1 MSLSLF
7 KQSMLSY
14 MQNQPGI
21 ESGDAFAE
29 KITKEYDNLI
39 KMGFQTL
46 NNVRIEKGNVQGME
60 SQLKLACSTAQSK
73 TEGLHTFL
81 DDVGKGI
88 VAYWQGAQLSLT
100 IPPTIPAPPGIVN
113 LQLVAA
119 IIDNPGT
126 APVVGPLQPNDDSNI
141 MVNQLA
147 LMIQQHALTITGTYY
162 TVTLFPAVPAPTPG
176 PGTLPFSGWTIPQ

>member
-1 MSLSLF
+1 MSLSAF

-29 KITKEYDNLI
+29 KITQEYDKLV

-46 NNVRIEKGNVQGME
+46 NNVRIDKGNVASME
-60 SQLKLACSTAQSK
+60 MQLKMACQSALSK
-73 TEGLHTFL
+73 TEGQHTFL

-100 IPPTIPAPPGIVN
+100 IPPTIPAPGGIVN
-113 LQLVAA
+113 LQLMTA
-119 IIDNPGT
+119 IIENPGT
-126 APVVGPLQPNDDSNI
+126 APVVGPLSPNDDSNI

-147 LMIQQHALTITGTYY
+147 GMIQQHAPTISGKYFTM
-162 TVTLFPAVPAPTPG
+162 TLYPAVPAPTPL
-176 PGTLPFSGWTIPQ
+176 PGVLPFSGWTIPG